1 MTQHT
6 QLRNVKIYADGAN
19 LQQMLEAS
27 KNPLVKGFTTNPT
40 LMRKAGIADY
50 AAFAKEV
57 LSKITSAPISFE
69 VFSED
74 TKEMHRQAR
83 LIASWG
89 PNVYVKIPVT
99 NSEGIPTYELIKDL
113 AGQGVKLNVTA
124 IFDLEQV
131 IEVTN
136 ALKGGAPSVVSVFA
150 GRIADTGR
158 DPMPIMAA
166 AREICQSAGDQI
178 ELLWASPREF
188 LNIIQADQVGCDI
201 ITVTDDLLKKMSL
214 LNKNLRQFS
223 LETVQMFNN
232 DARQAGYAL

>member
-1 MTQHT
+1 
-6 QLRNVKIYADGAN
+6 
-19 LQQMLEAS
+19 
-27 KNPLVKGFTTNPT
+27 
-40 LMRKAGIADY
+40 
-50 AAFAKEV
+50 
-57 LSKITSAPISFE
+57 
-69 VFSED
+69 
-74 TKEMHRQAR
+74 
-83 LIASWG
+83 
-89 PNVYVKIPVT
+89 
-99 NSEGIPTYELIKDL
+99 LIKDL